1 MSRPTSQLDFEHFVR
16 HGRAKRPIGSSLLLL
31 TIIGFL
37 LIGFLWAYLTEVDE
51 VTRGQG
57 KVVPSRSLQVV
68 ESLEG
73 GVVTE
78 INVRRGDTVAQGDT
92 LMALSGGT
100 LEGDYEESLQRLR
113 SLQLR
118 LQRLEAEINQTPLAL
133 DDALSQGA
141 PSVAASETRL
151 FHGRQLELSAEL
163 QVLEQQGY
171 QRSQEKAELEAAL
184 STARSGVQ
192 LAERELA
199 IIQPLAQRG
208 IEPETSL
215 LRVRQSLNELRGE
228 VARQQSAVARAE
240 SSIAEIE
247 DRKAAARNAFEA
259 DALAQLAEATSQVAE
274 LQKTLPG
281 RADQVARTTIRSPV
295 AGVVN
300 QVHISTV
307 GGVAG
312 SGEPLV
318 EVVPAD
324 DALVVEAHIRPSDIA
339 FLYPGQP
346 VKVKLTAYD
355 FARYG
360 GLDGEL
366 VTIAA
371 DAVQMPESGELMY
384 PVEVR
389 TDGYLYDADNE
400 PLTIIPGMVAEI
412 DILSGKRSVLD
423 YLMEPVVK
431 VRDRAL
437 RD

>member
-1 MSRPTSQLDFEHFVR
+1 MNANKSNVDFEHFVR
-16 HGRAKRPIGSSLLLL
+16 YGKARRPIGGSILLF
-31 TIIGFL
+31 TIIAFL
-37 LIGFLWAYLTEVDE
+37 LVGFVWAYATEIDE

-57 KVVPSRSLQVV
+57 KVVPSRSLQIIQ
-68 ESLEG
+68 SLEG

-78 INVRRGDTVAQGDT
+78 IRATRGESVREGDV
-92 LMALSGGT
+92 LMVLSGGT
-100 LEGDYEESLQRLR
+100 LEGEYEESLQRYRALLAR
-113 SLQLR
+113 IT
-118 LQRLEAEINQTPLAL
+118 RLEAELNDEELLFGDELTLHA
-133 DDALSQGA
+133 A
-141 PSVAASETRL
+141 SVVASETRL
-151 FHGRQLELSAEL
+151 YHGRRIELNSEL
-163 QVLEQQGY
+163 QVLERQGF
-171 QRSQEKAELEAAL
+171 QRRQERAELRAAL
-184 STARSGVQ
+184 DTARSGLQ
-192 LAERELA
+192 LAQRELS
-199 IIQPLAQRG
+199 IIQPLAERG

-215 LRVRQSLNELRGE
+215 LQVQRSLNDLQGD
-228 VARQQSAVARAE
+228 VARQQSAIARVEA
-240 SSIAEIE
+240 SIEEVE
-247 DRKAAARNAFEA
+247 DRKASVRNAFQAE
-259 DALAQLAEATSQVAE
+259 ALAELSDATAQAAE
-274 LQKTLPG
+274 LEKTLPG
-281 RADQVARTTIRSPV
+281 RADRVARTHIRSPV
-295 AGVVN
+295 DGIVN
-300 QVHISTV
+300 QVHISTI

-324 DALVVEAHIRPSDIA
+324 DALLIEAYIRPADIA

-366 VTIAA
+366 ITIGA
-371 DAVQMPESGELMY
+371 DAVEIPESEELMY

-389 TDGYLYDADNE
+389 TEGFLYDADGVE
-400 PLTIIPGMVAEI
+400 LRIMPGMVAEV